1 MRDRELNSL
10 LPSACAQA
18 KPERQRKNHPNLLIL
33 FTLVLAMNRKTGILF
48 LAVLLFQAVTAHA
61 DTIKDALSQK
71 YKDRVL
77 ALRTPFARG
86 DQKFNSAGQLLNAHS
101 SDPWLLYGAFQV
113 EKLNLTKDTLRLEGP
128 RVALRYVKTIDSTFL
143 TKLSKS
149 AKVEIHLD
157 HPLNSLDEAQELMDR
172 VFFPEDEVTQHA
184 APEFRRADDTTP
196 DDQIFHVSKNAFR
209 RPGDNAPEAADDR
222 DKEGNVLPPR
232 ATYTP
237 EPDYSALASH
247 AKYQG
252 IVVLNIVVDKAGR
265 ISRIRLERALG
276 MGLDEN
282 AMEGVKQW
290 RFNPATRNGQP
301 VAVKMTIEIG
311 FHLY

>member
-1 MRDRELNSL
+1 VPKIAIENLFLTAVGMRAGEAGA
-10 LPSACAQA
+10 P
-18 KPERQRKNHPNLLIL
+18 KKNHPNLLIL
-33 FTLVLAMNRKTGILF
+33 FTLVLAMDRKSLVCLLALF
-48 LAVLLFQAVTAHA
+48 LVQAAHA

-196 DDQIFHVSKNAFR
+196 DDQIFHISKNAFH
-209 RPGDNAPEAADDR
+209 RPGDNAPEAADDH
-222 DKEGNVLPPR
+222 DKEGIILPPR

-237 EPDYSALASH
+237 EPGYSPLASH

-252 IVVLNIVVDKAGR
+252 TLVLKIVIDKAGK

-282 AMEGVKQW
+282 AMEEVKRW

-301 VAVKMTIEIG
+301 VAVEMNIEVS
-311 FHLY
+311 FNLY